1 MARSGL
7 IIIFMLYLLMLSGC
21 STFGDLSDPTF
32 EPTVAVLPEQK
43 SLPDGGLFFV
53 SSNQYVFEAIRANHI
68 GDLLTVVLEEGTQAS
83 KSASLDAD
91 KETSIDLPN
100 PTLFGTSSITS
111 QGSRFLDSS
120 AQASRDTQGEGELT
134 QENSLS
140 GNITVTVTD
149 KLPNGYL
156 VIKGE
161 KLLTLN
167 EGSEV
172 VRISGLVRP
181 IDISPTNTVES
192 SRIGNA
198 HITYQGNGAVS
209 DSSKASW
216 LYRFFTSVFYP
227 L

>member
-1 MARSGL
+1 MTRPGL
-7 IIIFMLYLLMLSGC
+7 IIIFITHLYFLHGC
-21 STFGDLSDPTF
+21 STFGELSDPEY
-32 EPTVAVLPEQK
+32 EPVVAVLPEQK
-43 SLPDGGLFFV
+43 SLPDGGLFFS
-53 SSNQYVFEAIRANHI
+53 SSNQYVFEAIRANHV

-83 KSASLDAD
+83 KSASLEAD
-91 KETSIDLPN
+91 KETNIDLPN
-100 PTLFGTSSITS
+100 PTLFGTDSITS
-111 QGSRFLDSS
+111 QGNRILDSN

-134 QENSLS
+134 QQNSLS

-181 IDISPTNTVES
+181 IDISPANTVES

-198 HITYQGNGAVS
+198 RITYQGNGAVS

-216 LYRFFTSVFYP
+216 LYRFFTSVIYP
-227 L
+227 F